1 MLNSHSAL
9 LSKLNTA
16 IAQLSLK
23 AAAVDQHNTQ
33 LKSHKLFK
41 EQLFFSE
48 TSFVSQSDKYAD
60 YASEIK
66 ENIEKLS
73 RLFASHKDILSQSI
87 LEKIEEQISSLV
99 NALNANTFMHN
110 EASNHAKHIKEV
122 KKQRYQKMTR
132 SIVES
137 SQVLYQSLSEHHE
150 FERRLLDMLTN
161 KQNELALAN
170 SANSGAISQQVL
182 VLHQRLGRCRQA
194 ISKIERSIEL
204 QEKRN

>member
-16 IAQLSLK
+16 ITQLAGK
-23 AAAVDQHNTQ
+23 ASATDQHNTQ
-33 LKSHKLFK
+33 LKSHKLIK

-48 TSFVSQSDKYAD
+48 TLFVSQSDKYED
-60 YASEIK
+60 YAIEIK
-66 ENIEKLS
+66 ENIKKLS
-73 RLFASHKDILSQSI
+73 RLFETRKDVLSQSV

-110 EASNHAKHIKEV
+110 EASNHARHIKEV
-122 KKQRYQKMTR
+122 KKMRYQKMTR

-150 FERRLLDMLTN
+150 FERRLLDMLNN
-161 KQNELALAN
+161 KQHELSLAN
-170 SANSGAISQQVL
+170 VNNSAAISQEVL